1 MAHEELSPLNITP
14 GAIRFN
20 TDSMK
25 LEYFRIST
33 EGGDTSS
40 SDGRG
45 TLAAGEWVQIT
56 TDSPDI
62 QTGGTRAVLYGGAS
76 PGRDNVIQYNNVDS
90 TGNSIDFGDTAAGN
104 VFTSGGVGS
113 RTRGVYNAA
122 EPSYTA
128 LDFITFAS
136 TGNATSFGTITPS
149 SAGKGLSDSTRGVF
163 TIGNNIGIEYITIA
177 ATGNAVDFGD
187 DSAVLNGRASG
198 SSSTRGILAGGY
210 GPSPS
215 FAQTNVIDYL
225 TISTLGNVADFGDLS
240 FAHSDCDGASNSTRM
255 LIAGGYI
262 FPSPTTYYNTIE
274 YVTISTLGNSADFG
288 DLTVARSQTGGAA
301 SPTRGIFMGG
311 NIPSSPNTVTT
322 IDYVQISSL
331 GDAIDFGDLLQ
342 NRRNGAAA
350 SNGHGGLG

>member
-1 MAHEELSPLNITP
+1 MSTKITP

-25 LEYFRIST
+25 LEYYHLGSAGI
-33 EGGDTSS
+33 
-40 SDGRG
+40 G
-45 TLAAGEWVQIT
+45 TLATGEWVQIT
-56 TDSPDI
+56 TDTPDI

-210 GPSPS
+210 GPSPFPQS
-215 FAQTNVIDYL
+215 NVIDYL

-240 FAHSDCDGASNSTRM
+240 FAHSDIDGASNSTRM

-262 FPSPTTYYNTIE
+262 FPSPTVYYNTIE

-288 DLTVARSQTGGAA
+288 DLTVARAQIGGAA

-322 IDYVQISSL
+322 IDYVEISSL